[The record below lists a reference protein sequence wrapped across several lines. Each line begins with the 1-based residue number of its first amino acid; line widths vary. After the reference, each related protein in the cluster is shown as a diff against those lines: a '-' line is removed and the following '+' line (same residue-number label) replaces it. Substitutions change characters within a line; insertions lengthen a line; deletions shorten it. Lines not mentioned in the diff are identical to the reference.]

1 MAESFL
7 SGHGVRQLLAS
18 ADSSNSAVKILP
30 HPQSM
35 RNGSLAEQACGTA
48 QPGRLFILLLWNQ
61 RKWEGYLQLKGIHRT
76 SSCWRTMTEVLL
88 LLFRKSSSGKQR
100 EISREDLLC
109 ASATC
114 FRSSHSDERQ
124 PEGMQLRLRKK
135 PEERSRGAALLCPGD
150 DPAQLLRVHLKLNR
164 SALRSLAMLLLVA

>member
-18 ADSSNSAVKILP
+18 ADSSNSAVKILS

-48 QPGRLFILLLWNQ
+48 QPSRLFILLLWNQ
-61 RKWEGYLQLKGIHRT
+61 RKWEGYLQLKGIH
-76 SSCWRTMTEVLL
+76 RTMTEVLL

-135 PEERSRGAALLCPGD
+135 PEEMSRGAALLCPGD
-150 DPAQLLRVHLKLNR
+150 DPAQLLQVHLKLNR
-164 SALRSLAMLLLVA
+164 SALRSLAMLLLAA

>member
-48 QPGRLFILLLWNQ
+48 QPSRPFILLLWNQ
-61 RKWEGYLQLKGIHRT
+61 RKWEGYLQLKGIH
-76 SSCWRTMTEVLL
+76 RTMTEVLL

-135 PEERSRGAALLCPGD
+135 PEEMSRGAALLCPGD
-150 DPAQLLRVHLKLNR
+150 DPAQLLQVHLKLNR
-164 SALRSLAMLLLVA
+164 NALRSLAMLLLAA

>member
-48 QPGRLFILLLWNQ
+48 QPSRLFILLLWNQ
-61 RKWEGYLQLKGIHRT
+61 RKWEGYLQLKGIH
-76 SSCWRTMTEVLL
+76 RTMTEVLL

-164 SALRSLAMLLLVA
+164 SALRSLAMLLLAA

>member
-48 QPGRLFILLLWNQ
+48 QPSRLFILLLWNQ
-61 RKWEGYLQLKGIHRT
+61 RKWEGYLQLKGIH
-76 SSCWRTMTEVLL
+76 RTMTEVLL

-150 DPAQLLRVHLKLNR
+150 DPAQLLQVHLKLNR
-164 SALRSLAMLLLVA
+164 NALRSLAMLLLAA

>member
-48 QPGRLFILLLWNQ
+48 QPGHLFILLLWNQ
-61 RKWEGYLQLKGIHRT
+61 RKWEGYLQLKGIH
-76 SSCWRTMTEVLL
+76 RTMTEVLL

-135 PEERSRGAALLCPGD
+135 PEERSRGAALLCPQD
-150 DPAQLLRVHLKLNR
+150 DPAQLLQVHLKLNR
-164 SALRSLAMLLLVA
+164 NALRSLAMLLLAA